1 MRFARVVDGS
11 LEFAPKM
18 FETSEGK
25 VITNSPEIYATYGY
39 KPIVPTDP
47 PEVPDGYENVYHWE
61 DSENGCLQVCLGIA
75 WRSTK
80 GNGGMRYGEMAGRS
94 ACGARSNGYGGSEA
108 GRCGSA

>member
-61 DSENGCLQVCLGIA
+61 DSENGCLQVWEQVEIPMESAEHEDMHAALELLGVVP
-75 WRSTK
+75 K
-80 GNGGMRYGEMAGRS
+80 GTEG
-94 ACGARSNGYGGSEA
+94 
-108 GRCGSA
+108 